1 MKDLL
6 VLISICVIIM
16 ICILT
21 LNEAQAEQ
29 TDTYTV
35 YVWNDTPYDGN
46 PIVVGKFANC
56 DQGRVMA
63 ENIYPE
69 HKAMHCITADLTHP
83 GEIKE

>member
-6 VLISICVIIM
+6 VLISVCAILM

-35 YVWNDTPYDGN
+35 YVWND
-46 PIVVGKFANC
+46 
-56 DQGRVMA
+56 
-63 ENIYPE
+63 
-69 HKAMHCITADLTHP
+69 
-83 GEIKE
+83 GERNGSIR